1 MFHRPIVDAHYF
13 GPLISEQ
20 PLYGLIG
27 PDGAFLGA
35 LVKVDPA
42 PHQLALVLQLRDP
55 AEAVHATFV
64 RPMIK
69 MGSEPSKVWAVRD
82 TNGNQIVD
90 IVKEVHLFH
99 HPRVESRASCGGRE
113 VAVMLKKE
121 TSDPEVFLDP
131 SGHEIVRLA
140 KLPDSPWPGARD
152 QRVTITSQPRP
163 DVRIP
168 LICALVRLVTLY
180 GQAPSQPGKLGVS
193 DVLFG
198 QGRAANPGVVDIVDD
213 VLRLFG

>member
-1 MFHRPIVDAHYF
+1 MFHEPIVDARYF
-13 GPLISEQ
+13 GPLISDQ
-20 PLYGLIG
+20 PLYRLLG
-27 PDGAFLGA
+27 PNGVFLGA

-55 AEAVHATFV
+55 DDGVHAIFV
-64 RPMIK
+64 RPVIK

-82 TNGNQIVD
+82 ASGSQIVD
-90 IVKEVHLFH
+90 IVQEVHLFH
-99 HPRVESRASCGGRE
+99 HPRVVSRASCGGTE
-113 VAVMLKKE
+113 VAVMRKKE
-121 TSDPEVFLDP
+121 SSDPEIFLDP
-131 SGHEIVRLA
+131 SGQEIVRLA
-140 KLPDSPWPGARD
+140 KLPDSPWPGDRD
-152 QRVTITSQPRP
+152 QRLTITQFMP

-168 LICALVRLVTLY
+168 LICALVRLVTQF
-180 GQAPSQPGKLGVS
+180 GQPPSQPAKHGVS